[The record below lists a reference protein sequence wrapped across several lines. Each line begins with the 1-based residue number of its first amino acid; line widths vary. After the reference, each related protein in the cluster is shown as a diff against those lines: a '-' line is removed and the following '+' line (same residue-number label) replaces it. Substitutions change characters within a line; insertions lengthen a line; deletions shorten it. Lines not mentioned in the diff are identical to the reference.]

1 MGEYLRLARL
11 YLVLLA
17 IVTVGRW
24 LMGTFGVPYERGH
37 HVFSLVTL
45 SVFGVLFY
53 GAFCRRWLGYRLHQ
67 AAILGY
73 LLGLAT
79 QMVIL
84 VATAVSYGAG
94 METYFTNPRALNVP
108 EAIPFASAMVRRLG
122 AVIANP
128 LFAAIIGC
136 IGWAVGGLLPESR
149 RSE

>member
-17 IVTVGRW
+17 IVTLGRW

-53 GAFCRRWLGYRLHQ
+53 GAFCRRWLGYRLAQ
-67 AAILGY
+67 AALLGY

-79 QMVIL
+79 QIVIVL
-84 VATAVSYGAG
+84 ATAVSYGAG
-94 METYFTNPRALNVP
+94 LDTYFNHPRALNV
-108 EAIPFASAMVRRLG
+108 AAALPFAAAMGRRLG
-122 AVIANP
+122 ALVANP
-128 LFAAIIGC
+128 LFSALIGC